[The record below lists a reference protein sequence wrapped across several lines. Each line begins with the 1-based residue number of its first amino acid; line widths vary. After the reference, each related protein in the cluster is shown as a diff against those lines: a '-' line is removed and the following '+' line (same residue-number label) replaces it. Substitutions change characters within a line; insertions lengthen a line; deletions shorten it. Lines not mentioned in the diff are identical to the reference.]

1 MNVTK
6 IGTKESRKP
15 CCGKGWPQKDSA
27 EHERYAGALTDKRI
41 TENNSTNADRKED
54 GLLEEILSASNLNRA
69 YKQVKKNK
77 GTHGVDGMEVEYL
90 LQYLKDNGDELRKSI
105 LDGKYRPNPVR
116 RVEIPKDN
124 GKMRQL
130 GIPTVV
136 DRLVQQ
142 AVAQILSPIFEPQF
156 AETSYG
162 FRPKRSA
169 HDALRKCKEYAN
181 QGYTYVVDMDLER
194 FFDTVNQTKMV
205 EILSRTIKDGR
216 VISLIHK
223 YLTAGVMNRGK
234 YEETRLGLVQGG
246 NISPLCSNIMLNE
259 LDHELER
266 RGVRFVRYADDVI
279 LFAKTKRSAQ
289 RIMEHI
295 LPYIENYL
303 QLKVNRTK
311 TEVAYIGEIK
321 FLGYGFYPSNDGIKF
336 RVHAKSIS
344 KMKAKVKEITSRNNG
359 LGYEKLKLKLKQFI
373 TGWVNYFKL
382 ADMKK
387 LTKAIDQWLRRRLR
401 MYIWKRWK
409 RIRTRYAMLK
419 RLGLEHEKAFMFACT
434 RKGYWRIANS
444 PILNLTVT
452 DNRLRKSGYTFFTDY
467 YKTVKV

>member
-6 IGTKESRKP
+6 VGTKESRKP
-15 CCGKGWPQKDSA
+15 CCSKGWPQKDSA

-41 TENNSTNADRKED
+41 TENNSTNADSNEN
-54 GLLEEILSASNLNRA
+54 GLLEEILCDVNLNKA
-69 YKQVKKNK
+69 YKQVKRNK
-77 GTHGVDGMEVEYL
+77 GAHGVDGMEVEYL
-90 LQYLKDNGDELRKSI
+90 LQHLKDNGEELRKSI

-116 RVEIPKDN
+116 RVEILKDN
-124 GKMRQL
+124 GKMRKL

-136 DRLVQQ
+136 DRVVQQ
-142 AVAQILSPIFEPQF
+142 AITQILSPIFEPQF

-169 HDALRKCKEYAN
+169 HDALRKCQEYAN
-181 QGYTYVVDMDLER
+181 QGYTYVVDMDLES

-223 YLTAGVMNRGK
+223 YLIAGVMNRGK
-234 YEETRLGLVQGG
+234 YEETKLGLVQGG

-266 RGVRFVRYADDVI
+266 RGVRFVRYADDLT

-295 LPYIENYL
+295 LPFIEDEL

-311 TEVAYIGEIK
+311 TVVAYIGKIK
-321 FLGYGFYPSNDGIKF
+321 FLGYGFYPSKGGIKF
-336 RVHAKSIS
+336 RAHTKSIA

-382 ADMKK
+382 ADMKN
-387 LTKAIDQWLRRRLR
+387 LLRTTDEWLRRRLR
-401 MYIWKRWK
+401 MYIWKQWK
-409 RIRTRYAMLK
+409 RVRTRYAMLK
-419 RLGLEHEKAFMFACT
+419 KLGLEHGKAFMFACT

-452 DNRLRKSGYTFFTDY
+452 DNRLRKSGYTFFSDY
-467 YKTVKV
+467 YNTVKV